1 MRPPVRPALALA
13 AALALLA
20 PWSLAAHAAA
30 NDTANDTGNDR
41 HGSPADRP
49 QLLAHVGHGAAV
61 VKALGDRLPQA
72 AATNRMSPAA
82 LREVLEDDPTAWI
95 GLDGQMFY
103 VEKAETLEALQGSVA
118 GAATAVYPESQTF
131 ALHSLPGSNH
141 TIFLDFD
148 GASVTNTWWNTT
160 SGGMPARFYTGFTLD
175 GDPATFTSAEHA
187 YVQQVWRI
195 VAEKYAP
202 FDVDVTTQDPGPGGY
217 NRNGLLDATYGD
229 HVIVTDDAG
238 AVSSACGGNCS
249 GIALLDTFDNTS
261 DSNGY
266 LEPAW
271 VFSSTTWDSP
281 VLTAHAAAHE
291 VGHTFGLNHDGDST
305 HEYSSGHGN
314 WFPIMGSGVTG
325 VGQFSKGEYAGA
337 NNTQDDLAIIAANG
351 APLRLD
357 DHSDGTLLA
366 TPLATGGVAEGV
378 ISTRADVDVFA
389 VNHPCSTSLT
399 ARATGVGA
407 GAALDM
413 TVTVLD
419 LLGNVV
425 ASADPVS
432 GQTSAWPATPTG
444 MDAQVTVPAG
454 VGTYYVRVDGVG
466 KGEPVNAGY
475 SDYGSLGEYVLAIS
489 ACDGTLPVVTT
500 PTLPTTPTTTTP
512 TTPTIAAGAP
522 SAPRIGLASPGRRG
536 GAVTATAR
544 WGAPASAGTSAITGY
559 KIRAEKLG
567 SSGRVVK
574 VFTTRTLSAGSR
586 SASLRLTKG
595 KYRFFV
601 VAYNHAGPSPLSAP
615 SRVVRAR

>member
-1 MRPPVRPALALA
+1 MRLPVRPALALA

-20 PWSLAAHAAA
+20 PASLAAHAAA
-30 NDTANDTGNDR
+30 DDR

-49 QLLAHVGHGAAV
+49 QLLTHVGHGPAV

-82 LREVLEDDPTAWI
+82 LREVLEHDPTAWI
-95 GLDGQMFY
+95 GQDGQMFY
-103 VEKAETLEALQGSVA
+103 VEEAETLDVALGSVA
-118 GAATAVYPESQTF
+118 GAATAAYPESQTF

-148 GASVTNTWWNTT
+148 GATVSNTWWNTT

-175 GDPATFTSAEHA
+175 GDPATFTSAELA

-217 NRNGLLDATYGD
+217 SRSGLLDATYGD
-229 HVIVTDDAG
+229 HVIITDDAG

-249 GIALLDTFDNTS
+249 GIALLDTFDNSS

-281 VLTAHAAAHE
+281 VLTAHTAAHE
-291 VGHTFGLNHDGDST
+291 IGHTFGLNHDGDST

-314 WFPIMGSGVTG
+314 WFPLMGSGVTG

-337 NNTQDDLAIIAANG
+337 NNMQDDLAVIAANG

-357 DHSDGTLLA
+357 DHSDLTLLA
-366 TPLATGGVAEGV
+366 TPLAAGAAADGV
-378 ISTRADVDVFA
+378 ISTRTDADVFA
-389 VNHPCSTSLT
+389 VNHPCSTALT

-407 GAALDM
+407 GASLDM
-413 TVTVLD
+413 SVTVLD

-466 KGEPVNAGY
+466 KGDPVTTGY
-475 SDYGSLGEYVLAIS
+475 SDYGSVGEYVLATS

-500 PTLPTTPTTTTP
+500 PTTPTTPVTTTP
-512 TTPTIAAGAP
+512 TPTTPAIAAGAP
-522 SAPRIGLASPGRRG
+522 SAPHIGLASPGRRG
-536 GAVTATAR
+536 GAVTARAR
-544 WGAPASAGTSAITGY
+544 WGAPASAGGSAISGY
-559 KIRAEKLG
+559 KVRAEKVD
-567 SSGRVVK
+567 SAGRVVK
-574 VFTTRTLSAGSR
+574 VFITRTLSAGSR
-586 SASLRLTKG
+586 SASLRLAKG

-601 VAYNHAGPSPLSAP
+601 IAYNRAGPSPLSAP